1 MWKTSLGTELKECMQ
16 VNSQSPS
23 PINVSIQ
30 VDDGNVDDAGGL
42 ALVISMHV
50 WKDQK
55 TSENKCLT
63 WTTNPSMH
71 SKIGLGD
78 SLYIYIYI

>member
-1 MWKTSLGTELKECMQ
+1 MQ

-50 WKDQK
+50 WKDPKKLQK
-55 TSENKCLT
+55 A
-63 WTTNPSMH
+63 
-71 SKIGLGD
+71 IA
-78 SLYIYIYI
+78 